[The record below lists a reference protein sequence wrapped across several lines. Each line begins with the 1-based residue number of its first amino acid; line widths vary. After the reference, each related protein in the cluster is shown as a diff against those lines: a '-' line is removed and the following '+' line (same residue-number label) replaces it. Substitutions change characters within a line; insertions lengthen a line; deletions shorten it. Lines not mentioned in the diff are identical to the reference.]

1 MKNNTKLNLLALQI
15 KRLLIP
21 DKDRQRLSE
30 ELKALDTAKMEYLAR
45 LIQEHDLEA
54 MEILNKKA
62 AEQSEIKTRF
72 QTEMEV
78 RSTPEEK
85 WEAIREMG
93 KVLEDPEKFAR
104 FVGLADDVVLS
115 QLEQVLLL
123 GSKEDTGSRTE
134 IKQFFD
140 EIRLQK
146 ANLDKKFKADF
157 KALLIKNLSERKE
170 AMSRLDQAVARAK
183 EAMARADKKAVARA
197 S

>member
-30 ELKALDTAKMEYLAR
+30 ELKDLDTAKMEYLAR

-123 GSKEDTGSRTE
+123 GSKEDTGPRTE

-146 ANLDKKFKADF
+146 ASLEKKFKADF

-183 EAMARADKKAVARA
+183 EAMARA
-197 S
+197 